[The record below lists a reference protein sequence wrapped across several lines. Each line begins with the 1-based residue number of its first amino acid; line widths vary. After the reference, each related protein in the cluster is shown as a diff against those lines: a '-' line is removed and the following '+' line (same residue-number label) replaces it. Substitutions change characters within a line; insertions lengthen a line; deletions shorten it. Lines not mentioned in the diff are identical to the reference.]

1 MKKIMAGLGILFL
14 VGFMAKHQAWSSDEN
29 KDRFVVDRFTEGA
42 DEKGIPKGWVQEKE
56 LGPQSKI
63 TVGQEKDFPFVHLL
77 SVNDAFG
84 IKKEFSF
91 DIRKYPYL
99 TWKWKATRL
108 PKGGDIRKRDT
119 DDQAGQIYALFPRF
133 PAMLNT
139 RSMGYIWDTLTP
151 VGTSGTS
158 TAYSKMKYVV
168 LQSGADKLGQWIW
181 ETRNVYED
189 YKKYFQEDPPT
200 AGGILLYINTQHT
213 QSSAEI
219 YYGEIFFSFKPPKG
233 LK

>member
-1 MKKIMAGLGILFL
+1 MRSLGFFFAVVAILGMAASAASEEEPGKFI
-14 VGFMAKHQAWSSDEN
+14 
-29 KDRFVVDRFTEGA
+29 VDSFTAGV
-42 DEKGIPKGWVQEKE
+42 DEKGIPKGWSQEKE
-56 LGPQSKI
+56 PGPQSKI
-63 TVGQEKDFPFVHLL
+63 ALGQERDLPFVQLF

-99 TWKWKATRL
+99 TWRWKATRL
-108 PKGGDIRKRDT
+108 PKGGDIRKRET
-119 DDQAGQIYALFPRF
+119 DDQAGQIYVLFPRF
-133 PAMLNT
+133 PAMINT
-139 RSMGYIWDTLTP
+139 RSVGYIWDAATP

-168 LQSGADKLGQWIW
+168 LQTGTEKLGQWIW

-189 YKKYFQEDPPT
+189 YKKYFQENPPEVG
-200 AGGILLYINTQHT
+200 AVLLYINTQHT

-219 YYGEIFFSFKPPKG
+219 FYGDIFFSTQPPKD